1 MNGRTG
7 AEGLTGAG
15 EPGDE
20 GEPAGVDRSRP
31 SRRKVV
37 VGTALAGIAGALP
50 LGGGSAY
57 ADGAGPRLRAAA
69 EAVLRSDVLEVRADT
84 AFPRVVS
91 YTDRGTGAVL
101 YGQS

>member
-15 EPGDE
+15 EPGDV

-57 ADGAGPRLRAAA
+57 ADG
-69 EAVLRSDVLEVRADT
+69 
-84 AFPRVVS
+84 
-91 YTDRGTGAVL
+91 TDRKSVV
-101 YGQS
+101 